1 MVRILSNGEIVQ
13 DDDPRARQAAGNR
26 GSNSARPRQGFVRHE
41 DYQQPGAGRGFLG
54 QGEGQVSVFTLI
66 NQKLLDFGIP
76 RFNVGPYV
84 VEPIALVGMIL
95 AGLLFGLPGLLF
107 GGVLFMV
114 VMSSQVAAPAG
125 NQRGQAGGGGH
136 RLG

>member
-1 MVRILSNGEIVQ
+1 MFIHLIL
-13 DDDPRARQAAGNR
+13 
-26 GSNSARPRQGFVRHE
+26 QGFVRHE
-41 DYQQPGAGRGFLG
+41 DYQQAGAGRGFLG
-54 QGEGQVSVFTLI
+54 QGDGQVSVFTLI
-66 NQKLLDFGIP
+66 NQKLLDFGVP
-76 RFNVGPYV
+76 RFNVGSYV

-114 VMSSQVAAPAG
+114 VMSSQVSANAG
-125 NQRGQAGGGGH
+125 NQRGQAGGGGGGH